1 MQREPPEASS
11 VDLLEKQT
19 YPWALKAGLS
29 VHSGGEQKGYNISV
43 GHSRGMP
50 KSSRCGVFMSEM
62 RLDR

>member
-1 MQREPPEASS
+1 M
-11 VDLLEKQT
+11 DLLEKQT

-43 GHSRGMP
+43 GHSHGMP